1 VHICKAAGFKEVF
14 SGIRFTLDN
23 GKVFMRRIFLA
34 AMLLLISGTAHA
46 AGPAPATAP
55 AQAQPTAPEAT
66 RIETDQKT
74 GAVKII
80 VNNRE
85 VARFNAE
92 GLQVRD
98 AIGYGGMITDAG
110 SSDAEYA
117 YRIKPYAERIKARPK
132 H

>member
-1 VHICKAAGFKEVF
+1 
-14 SGIRFTLDN
+14 
-23 GKVFMRRIFLA
+23 MRRIFLA
-34 AMLLLISGTAHA
+34 SMLLMISGTAHA
-46 AGPAPATAP
+46 AGP

-92 GLQVRD
+92 GLQVKD
-98 AIGYGGMITDAG
+98 SINYGGIITDSG

-117 YRIKPYAERIKARPK
+117 QRIKPYAQRIKKTEPN

>member
-1 VHICKAAGFKEVF
+1 
-14 SGIRFTLDN
+14 
-23 GKVFMRRIFLA
+23 MRRIVFA
-34 AMLLLISGTAHA
+34 VALLIFTQAARA
-46 AGPAPATAP
+46 AGPATPPTGHEPAP
-55 AQAQPTAPEAT
+55 AQAGEAT

-80 VNNRE
+80 VNGKE

-92 GLQVRD
+92 GLQVKD
-98 AIGYGGMITDAG
+98 SVEYGGMLTDSG

-117 YRIKPYAERIKARPK
+117 YRIKPYAERIKKAEPK